1 MGQLRDRMEADLKI
15 AGYSALTQKTY
26 LFWARKFAAY
36 FMRSPAELGAD
47 EVRQFLLYLIE
58 ERKVSSQT
66 IRQVRSSLRV
76 LYCVTLD
83 RPVAIEWLPVPRR
96 EERLPVVL
104 SGTQVRALLDAVR
117 RPKYRT
123 IFMVMYAAGLR
134 ISEAC
139 RLRAEDIDS
148 KRGVIRVSGK
158 GGKQRYT
165 LLSEQLLEHLRSY
178 WRHVRPMDGW
188 FFPGRTKDGHVS
200 RASARKVFHQAA
212 SAAGI
217 AKHVAPHSLRHSFAT
232 HLIDTGTDVTVVKA
246 LLGHSSLYTTQIY
259 THTSVKQ
266 IARTKSPLDL
276 LGTPDGRILG

>member
-15 AGYSALTQKTY
+15 AGYSPSTQKAY

-47 EVRQFLLYLIE
+47 EVRQFLLYLVE
-58 ERKVSSQT
+58 ERKVASQT
-66 IRQVRSSLRV
+66 IRQVRSSLRF

-83 RPVAIEWLPVPRR
+83 RSVAIEWLPVPRR
-96 EERLPVVL
+96 EEHLPVVL

-117 RPKYRT
+117 SPKYRT

-139 RLRAEDIDS
+139 RLCREDIDS

-158 GGKQRYT
+158 GGKQRCT
-165 LLSEQLLEHLRSY
+165 LLSERLLEHLRSY
-178 WRHVRPMDGW
+178 WRHVRPLDGW

-200 RASARKVFHQAA
+200 KESARRVFHQAA

-259 THTSVKQ
+259 THTSVQQ